1 MSRVVVN
8 LVELNRRRHVEL
20 ESITAALSEAVAVGT
35 GTGAYEDAVHDSL
48 DAVRELVRA
57 LRGLLVR
64 PLPEALMAGTA
75 EVAVELAAP
84 VHELEAL
91 AEELDRVRGILE
103 DEPAADAGN
112 LRATDEL
119 ESLAERLRVR
129 ALTRT

>member
-1 MSRVVVN
+1 MTRIVVHV
-8 LVELNRRRHVEL
+8 VELNRRRHVEL
-20 ESITAALSEAVAVGT
+20 ESITAALAEAIDAGDRQAVDR
-35 GTGAYEDAVHDSL
+35 EML
-48 DAVRELVRA
+48 DPVRELVRA
-57 LRGLLVR
+57 LRSLLSQ
-64 PLPEALMAGTA
+64 PLPEALMDGTA

-119 ESLAERLRVR
+119 ESIADRLRLR
-129 ALTRT
+129 ASSRA